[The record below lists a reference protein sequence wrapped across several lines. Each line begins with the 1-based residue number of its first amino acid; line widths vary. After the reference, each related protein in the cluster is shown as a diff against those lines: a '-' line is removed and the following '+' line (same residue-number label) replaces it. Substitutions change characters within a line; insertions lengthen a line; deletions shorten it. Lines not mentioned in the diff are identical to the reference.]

1 MKLSDSI
8 KCIKTKS
15 ILVIGDV
22 MLDRY
27 FNGKVNRISP
37 EAPVP
42 VFRKTSE
49 YSVPGGASNVA
60 TNLVAAGQK
69 TYVAGIIG
77 DDENGKSLRF
87 LLEQKNINTK
97 FMDVGFRETTIKTR
111 FMADSRQQVLRLDVE
126 NEKPIDE
133 KIANT
138 FISKIKPQIQQGIFD
153 LIVLSDY
160 NKGFLTEYLV
170 QNIISI
176 CNDCDLKVL
185 IDVKGTNYKKYANA
199 FLLKPNKKELHDLT
213 GMPVENLSD
222 VKTAAEYL
230 RINSK
235 VSYVLTTCGEE
246 GMILTGESGAIK
258 IDAIGPEVFDVTGAG
273 DTSLAYV
280 AACIANGISMEDS
293 IRIANF
299 AAGLQVAKIGTSS
312 IYLQEVIDGLA
323 ADNDIVAQKL
333 IDREEAKRIR
343 ERYSDKKIVFTNGCF
358 DILHAGH
365 VRYLSAA
372 AKEGDILI
380 LGLNSDASIKR
391 IKGDERPINNQYD
404 RAEVLC
410 NLKSVDHVVI
420 FDEDTPL
427 KLIDD
432 IQPDILV
439 KGADYEGKEIV
450 GAKLVEKRGGKVE
463 LIPFLQDHSTSK
475 IIQRIREYDLERW
488 KA

>member
-1 MKLSDSI
+1 MNISNNI
-8 KCIKTKS
+8 KCIKTKN

-27 FNGKVNRISP
+27 FNGKVKRISP

-49 YSVPGGASNVA
+49 YCVPGGASNVA

-77 DDENGKSLRF
+77 DDANGKSLCS
-87 LLEQKNINTK
+87 LLEQKNINTDY
-97 FMDVGFRETTIKTR
+97 MEVGFRETTVKTR

-126 NEKPIDE
+126 NEEPIDVE
-133 KIANT
+133 FANA
-138 FISKIKPQIQQGIFD
+138 FISKIRPQIQQGKFN

-160 NKGFLTEYLV
+160 NKGFLTEYLI

-176 CNDCDLKVL
+176 CNDCGLKVL
-185 IDVKGTNYKKYANA
+185 IDVKGNNFKKYANA
-199 FLLKPNKKELHDLT
+199 FLIKPNKKELHDLT
-213 GMPVENLSD
+213 GMHVDDLSD
-222 VKTAAEYL
+222 VKMAAECL
-230 RINSK
+230 RANSN
-235 VSYVLTTCGEE
+235 VTYVLTTCGED
-246 GMILTGESGAIK
+246 GMVLTGESESIK
-258 IDAIGPEVFDVTGAG
+258 INANGPEVFDVTGAG

-280 AACIANGISMEDS
+280 ATCIANGISMEDS

-312 IYLQEVIDGLA
+312 IYLQEVVDSLSS
-323 ADNDIVAQKL
+323 DNDIVSQKL
-333 IDREEAKRIR
+333 IDREDAKRIR
-343 ERYSDKKIVFTNGCF
+343 ERYADKIIVFTNGCF

-365 VRYLSAA
+365 VRYLSGA

-391 IKGDERPINNQYD
+391 IKGNERPINNQYD

-410 NLKSVDHVVI
+410 NLKSVDYVVI

-427 KLIDD
+427 ELIDD
-432 IQPDILV
+432 IRPDILV

-450 GAKLVEKRGGKVE
+450 GANLVEKRGGKVK
-463 LIPFLQDHSTSK
+463 LIPFLQGHSTSK
-475 IIQRIREYDLERW
+475 IIKKIREYDI
-488 KA
+488 